1 MLNDSCKLSL
11 SSPAQLGKLTVAV
24 LKTFLQSVGRR
35 ATGKKQD
42 LVGEVEDYFAT
53 AAQ

>member
-1 MLNDSCKLSL
+1 MNGSCKFLL
-11 SSPAQLGKLTVAV
+11 SSRAQLGKLTVAV
-24 LKTFLQSVGRR
+24 LKTFLQSVGKR